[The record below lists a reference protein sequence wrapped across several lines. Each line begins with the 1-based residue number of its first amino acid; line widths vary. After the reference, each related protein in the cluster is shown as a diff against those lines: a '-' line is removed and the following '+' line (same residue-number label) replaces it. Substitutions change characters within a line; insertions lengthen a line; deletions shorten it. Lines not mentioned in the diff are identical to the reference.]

1 MKFVGFAALAALAL
15 WDLPALWR
23 TGEKRAFAVW
33 AVLGV
38 AAAGMLVA
46 SGQWQ

>member
-23 TGEKRAFAVW
+23 AGEKRAFAVW
-33 AVLGV
+33 IALGAAAAVLMAV
-38 AAAGMLVA
+38 LVA
-46 SGQWQ
+46 SG